1 MSGTLS
7 GADIAFT
14 ESTTSIELAGAAE
27 KAATA
32 KPDASV
38 PSCVASCERM

>member
-1 MSGTLS
+1 MGGTLS
-7 GADIAFT
+7 GADIAFA
-14 ESTTSIELAGAAE
+14 ESPTSVELAGAVE

-38 PSCVASCERM
+38 PSCVESCERI